1 MGAQQLALVKIWASN
16 IDAAERFYEKSLG
29 LKRKVS
35 LDIVSGGMAAIERIM
50 AIPSVG
56 TGGAEIALV
65 QYKHHE
71 MPQAGPSVLLF
82 MVENVEESLAAMIAG
97 GGRCTVPVQEIAA
110 HGVKIAFA
118 TDLDGNIIEIMQNL
132 G

>member
-1 MGAQQLALVKIWASN
+1 MGAQQLALVKIWVSD
-16 IDAAERFYEKSLG
+16 IDAAERFYEQSLG
-29 LKRKVS
+29 LKRKIN

-56 TGGAEIALV
+56 SDGADIALV

-82 MVENVEESLAAMIAG
+82 MVDDVEASLAAMIAG
-97 GGRCTVPVQEIAA
+97 GGRCMVPVQEIAA
-110 HGVKIAFA
+110 HGVKVAFA
-118 TDLDGNIIEIMQNL
+118 TDLDGNIIEIMENL